1 MLKNTDT
8 VIKIDDMGSEG
19 AGVGRYSD
27 GKAVFVPR
35 SAVGDIL
42 DVKII
47 KETSGY
53 LVAKINNIITPS
65 PDRAECDCAYFDKG
79 CGGCTF
85 RHITY
90 DAEQKAKLAF
100 VKSALR
106 DVDSDILPQSI
117 HTAKTLFYRN
127 KAAYPVNSNLEFG
140 YYAQR
145 SHRVVT
151 HDRCLL
157 EPDVFGKVAA
167 HFCYLCRRYGISG
180 YDEKSGKG
188 IIRHIF
194 MRSNRKGDMLFMPV
208 INASELPHGD
218 IIAEEM
224 MHKFNFI
231 KGFCVNINKQNT
243 NVITGKQTYMLAGD
257 EYIYETLLGKK
268 FAVSAG
274 SFFQVNPDACEILY
288 GIVKQM
294 AEGAKILLDLY
305 CGIGTIGL
313 CAADDNA
320 MLCGVEVVEKA
331 ISDAHINMSLCGRN
345 NKNTLFVCG
354 DASVG
359 INECRKKF
367 GSPDLIIVDPPRK
380 GLSPEV
386 IDGIA
391 DASPQKLIYVSCN
404 PFTLGRDLKMLASR
418 GFAPT
423 RIECVD
429 MFPRT
434 NHVETVALLSQ
445 KNADKR

>member
-8 VIKIDDMGSEG
+8 IIKIDDMGAEG

-53 LVAKINNIITPS
+53 LVARINDIITPS
-65 PDRAECDCAYFDKG
+65 PDRAECDCVYFDKG

-90 DAEQKAKLAF
+90 EAEQKAKLAA
-100 VKSALR
+100 VRSALR
-106 DVDSDILPQSI
+106 DVDDAILPQSI
-117 HTAKTLFYRN
+117 HTAKTVCYRN
-127 KAAYPVNSNLEFG
+127 KAAYPVDSGLKFG

-145 SHRVVT
+145 SHRVVA
-151 HDRCLL
+151 HDKCLL
-157 EPDVFGKVAA
+157 EPELFSQAA
-167 HFCYLCRRYGISG
+167 AAFCDLCREYGISG

-188 IIRHIF
+188 ILRHLF

-208 INASELPHGD
+208 INTSELPHGD
-218 IIAEEM
+218 EIAKETM
-224 MHKFNFI
+224 RQFDCI
-231 KGFCVNINKQNT
+231 KGFCVNVNKDNT

-274 SFFQVNPDACEILY
+274 SFFQVNPYACEILY
-288 GIVKQM
+288 GIVKEM
-294 AEGAKILLDLY
+294 ACGAKILLDLY
-305 CGIGTIGL
+305 CGIGAIGL
-313 CAADDNA
+313 CAADDDA

-345 NKNTLFVCG
+345 GKNTLFVCG

-367 GSPDLIIVDPPRK
+367 GSPDLIIIDPPRK
-380 GLSPEV
+380 GLSSEV

-404 PFTLGRDLKMLASR
+404 QFTLGRDLKMLAAH

-429 MFPRT
+429 MFPKT
-434 NHVETVALLSQ
+434 NHVECVVLM
-445 KNADKR
+445 KKHRN